1 MQSIKIQSLLKLT
14 ASLLLAFLASQ
25 ILVSKITYKE
35 SPVLRPSFQQSVH
48 NLPTKIL
55 YQVKRIASLP
65 SRLLTRRQNP
75 PPWIEPVIK
84 PTIVAYKP
92 PIYYPPTSTPK
103 PTRSPKPT
111 DPPLPTATPIPQPP
125 DSPITRYPDAP
136 SPTPRSPNTPIPRI
150 SPISPTPTPQSPQ
163 LPSSPKSSLLSLIN
177 QERQKNGISSINSNT
192 ALNNAAQAH
201 ADDMV
206 QNNYFSHTGRDG
218 SSPADRAVRAGYGS
232 RWTGENIAGG
242 TRSPSQVFSMWMGST
257 GHRQNILNPAWKS
270 AGIGLASNRW
280 VLLLGAK

>member
-25 ILVSKITYKE
+25 ILVTKVTFKE
-35 SPVLRPSFQQSVH
+35 NPVIKPSFQHFVH
-48 NLPTKIL
+48 NLPTKI
-55 YQVKRIASLP
+55 VDRIKSIANFPKRFFIGS
-65 SRLLTRRQNP
+65 QNP
-75 PPWIEPVIK
+75 PPWIEQEIK

-92 PIYYPPTSTPK
+92 PVFYPPTSTPQPTTPPDYTPTPFK
-103 PTRSPKPT
+103 PTPT
-111 DPPLPTATPIPQPP
+111 SANPTSLPGQPTSAPIPTSTSVPLSTSTPIP
-125 DSPITRYPDAP
+125 
-136 SPTPRSPNTPIPRI
+136 PTPPPAPPS
-150 SPISPTPTPQSPQ
+150 QS
-163 LPSSPKSSLLSLIN
+163 KNELLSIIN
-177 QERQKNGISSINSNT
+177 NERQKNGIGGLNFNT
-192 ALNNAAQAH
+192 ALGNAAQAH

-242 TRSPSQVFSMWMGST
+242 TRGPSQVFSMWMGST
-257 GHRQNILNPAWKS
+257 GHRQNMLNPKWKS
-270 AGIGLASNRW
+270 AGLGIAGNKW